1 MKKLFYL
8 LSIVLFISCS
18 SDKTK
23 NAVEE
28 IKESSS
34 ENKSISLTQEQIDV
48 AGIKSG
54 KIEKQKISETIE
66 CSGKIEVP
74 PANIA
79 SVSPIM
85 DGFVRKLNF
94 FPGDVIQRGDVLA
107 SLQHPEFI
115 NLQQRYIEAKSQ
127 VDYYQEEFKRQG
139 ELTVENAASIKNMQ
153 KAKAEYLTYEA
164 NYKSLKSQL
173 ELLGV
178 NTESIE
184 KGDFV
189 KEFNLIAPI
198 NGIVSQLK
206 ANTGKFVSSE
216 NFIYEIIDPGTLN
229 LHFNVFEKDISKINT
244 GQKIMFWALNDDQKY
259 ETSVKRIGVSINENN
274 HTTMVHST
282 FDNKNKQLKA
292 GMFINASIY
301 INEKE
306 LYTVPSTA
314 VISFHDEPHVIIKKE
329 TKFYIVQIK
338 TGIEQN
344 NRIEIKEVNNE
355 LLNAE
360 IVVKGAYYL
369 TSILEAE
376 D

>member
-8 LSIVLFISCS
+8 LSLALFISCS
-18 SDKTK
+18 SSETK
-23 NAVEE
+23 NVAEDLKQE
-28 IKESSS
+28 TS
-34 ENKSISLTQEQIDV
+34 ENKSIRLTQDQIDV

-74 PANIA
+74 PGNIA

-85 DGFVRKLNF
+85 DGFIKKLYF
-94 FPGDVIQRGDVLA
+94 FLGDFVQKGEVLA

-115 NLQQRYIEAKSQ
+115 NLQQRYIESKSQ
-127 VDYYQEEFKRQG
+127 FDYYQEEFKRQG

-164 NYKSLKSQL
+164 SYKSLKSQL

-189 KEFNLIAPI
+189 KEFKLIAPI
-198 NGIVSQLK
+198 SGIVSQLN

-216 NFIYEIIDPGTLN
+216 NFIYEIIDAGILN

-244 GQKIMFWALNDDQKY
+244 GQKIIFRTLNDNQKY
-259 ETSVKRIGVSINENN
+259 EAHVKQIGISINDNN
-274 HTTMVHST
+274 HTTMVHSM
-282 FDNKNKQLKA
+282 FNNKNKQLKA

-301 INEKE
+301 INERE
-306 LYTVPSTA
+306 LYTLPTTA
-314 VISFHDEPHVIIKKE
+314 IISFHDEPHIIIKKATE
-329 TKFYIVQIK
+329 FNIVQIK
-338 TGIEQN
+338 TGVEQN
-344 NRIEIKEVNNE
+344 NLVEIKEVSDE